1 MRVPSETDSASR
13 FSTILNSN
21 LPDSCKVDL
30 LKVIVSS
37 ERDSMLKDLT
47 LMRHI
52 ISCLII
58 QQGHFVVKLNGEAL
72 KSYSS
77 KVKES
82 GPPVI
87 EYTED
92 GDDNLVSVVWPT

>member
-13 FSTILNSN
+13 FSAILNSN
-21 LPDSCKVDL
+21 LSDSDKVSL
-30 LKVIVSS
+30 LKVVISS
-37 ERDSMLKDLT
+37 ERESMLKDLT

-58 QQGHFVVKLNGEAL
+58 QQGSSAIKLNGMAL
-72 KSYSS
+72 KSYSA
-77 KVKES
+77 KVKET